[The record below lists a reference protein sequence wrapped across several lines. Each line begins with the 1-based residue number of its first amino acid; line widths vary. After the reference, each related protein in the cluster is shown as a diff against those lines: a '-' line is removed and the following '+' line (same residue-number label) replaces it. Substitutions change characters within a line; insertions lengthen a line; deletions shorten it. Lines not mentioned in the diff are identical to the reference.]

1 MPRCRNFT
9 AVGLFF
15 ISVPGC
21 YFLKA
26 QFVLPANKHL
36 NTMKTTWRSTYGS
49 PNHLHIVERPT
60 PEPSKNQI
68 RVKVHACSVNRT
80 DTGALG
86 GTPYVFRFFVG
97 WPKPRRAATGSDF
110 AGVVD
115 AIGSDVTHF
124 KVGDRVLG
132 FHDHGTGSHA
142 EYTVVDASTP
152 MIKLPNDV
160 PFESAAAVTEGAH
173 YAVGFLAH
181 AKLKGDERVLVYG
194 VTGAIGSAMI
204 QILQARGIACTG
216 VYDSRYVSNAG
227 RASAALS
234 AIGVK
239 HLIDAAH
246 EDFTAAKDRYDFVF
260 DAVGKSRFVTCKPL
274 LKHGGCY
281 LSSELGPGSEN
292 VWLSL
297 AAPFMKKARVRFP
310 IPKKIDA
317 SLAVIAELLAN
328 GKLRPLIDRSYPL
341 DDAAQAFTY
350 VLSERKLGSVLLLP

>member
-1 MPRCRNFT
+1 MRYWHNFI

-21 YFLKA
+21 YFLHA
-26 QFVLPANKHL
+26 QFVIPTNKHL
-36 NTMKTTWRSTYGS
+36 IAMKTTWRKTYTD
-49 PNHLHIVERPT
+49 PNHLEIVEQPT
-60 PEPSKNQI
+60 PVPAKNQVRI
-68 RVKVHACSVNRT
+68 KVHACSVNRT
-80 DTGALG
+80 DTSVLNGS
-86 GTPYVFRFFVG
+86 PYIFRFFVG
-97 WPKPRRAATGSDF
+97 WPKPRRAATGTDF
-110 AGVVD
+110 AGVID
-115 AIGSDVTHF
+115 AVGSDIPHF

-152 MIKLPNDV
+152 MIKLPNDI
-160 PFESAAAVTEGAH
+160 PFETAAAVTEGAH

-181 AKLKGDERVLVYG
+181 AKLKGDEHVLVYG

-216 VYDSRYVSNAG
+216 VYDSRYVSNAA
-227 RASAALS
+227 RAAAALS
-234 AIGVK
+234 SLGVK

-246 EDFTAAKDRYDFVF
+246 ENFLAMQNRYDFVF
-260 DAVGKSRFVTCKPL
+260 DAVGKSRFAICKPL

-281 LSSELGPGSEN
+281 LSSELGSGSEN

-297 AAPFMKKARVRFP
+297 AAPFMKKAKVRFP
-310 IPKKIDA
+310 IPKKIED
-317 SLAVIAELLAN
+317 SLEVIAELLTN
-328 GKLRPLIDRSYPL
+328 GKLKPLIDRSYPL